1 MSEEPADRWALVY
14 AKRAEKDI
22 ARLDAPIR
30 RRVFSALERLAADD
44 PTMKARKLTGV
55 DEWRIRVGDWRV
67 RFTRDHGTRTIHVTH
82 VLPRGRAYDR

>member
-1 MSEEPADRWALVY
+1 MSGEPNGTWALNY

-22 ARLDAPIR
+22 ARLDVQVR
-30 RRVFSALERLAADD
+30 RRVFSALERLAAGD
-44 PTMKARKLTGV
+44 PALEERKLKGL

-67 RFTRDHGTRTIHVTH
+67 RFTRDDGARTIHVTH